1 MRLTKLATEDAS
13 AVAVAT
19 LGLDADA
26 IGLAFPEAVAASLR
40 RAASFMC
47 PTAPGRLVDAVIGVL
62 RPLHVDELHRDDLAD
77 LVDLLVAGGDLNLDV
92 AIPLLGEDGEHG
104 LLSQLRTVTLCAQMA
119 EHQGRWSAP
128 ALPENLS

>member
-77 LVDLLVAGGDLNLDV
+77 LVDLLVAGGDLLELRHESGRSTRLLYLGPPSYIERAPGKYLLMGV
-92 AIPLLGEDGEHG
+92 RPFGVPLI
-104 LLSQLRTVTLCAQMA
+104 V
-119 EHQGRWSAP
+119 
-128 ALPENLS
+128 